1 MNQSIGSAFGFRG
14 TYDFRRFKQ
23 FNLRP
28 LSFWEKHNEYCQD
41 KESRYDEKT
50 VFALH
55 SFLGWRWNS
64 VYQSRKMPQTRNRRG
79 RFAKAGGPLDV
90 RSADSVPA
98 LEKMLNGPRTTFVL
112 IYADWCGHCHK
123 YMPTWEKL
131 ERLPNRTANIAK
143 VRDDM
148 QAQSPTLRNASI
160 LGYPSVVRVL
170 PSGKVAEFVSPGS
183 SEPTNAIPPTDMR
196 NVDYMRKQL
205 TASSNVSNT
214 PIATPSANV
223 ANMVSSTPR
232 RAETPLPPA
241 PVDAG
246 EAGDQGI
253 LQSVSEVAAKNA
265 VLQRG
270 GALGLGAAVE
280 MTNQKGGALGAAI
293 GSAIQAAGPAAL
305 LYAAHALLTRRA
317 RRTASYRSPK
327 RSGRR
332 GSTRRLRRGL

>member
-1 MNQSIGSAFGFRG
+1 
-14 TYDFRRFKQ
+14 
-23 FNLRP
+23 
-28 LSFWEKHNEYCQD
+28 
-41 KESRYDEKT
+41 
-50 VFALH
+50 
-55 SFLGWRWNS
+55 
-64 VYQSRKMPQTRNRRG
+64 MPQTRNRRG